1 MDKSTNNA
9 VYVNRKSTPFKLL
22 LLVSMYTC
30 QTIPVGFIISCLP
43 VVLRHQGMTL
53 RSVGF
58 LFLLQVPWA
67 TKFLYASWIDRFY
80 IKGLG
85 RRRTWIFPLQWIG
98 AALFFALS
106 FVPPDRSF
114 GLMFMLL
121 LLFNTVMATND
132 IAVDGYATDILLPEE
147 RPWGN
152 TIQSGARPVG
162 MLLGGG
168 LVLVLLEAVGWQT
181 ICLMLA
187 ATILLLSLP
196 VVLHREIAPV
206 YPDNPIPEAGRTQT
220 PGLWAFLNQ
229 SRTRW
234 LILFLLLPTLFFFN
248 GFQMRMPLLTDL
260 GMNPAAIGNALIR
273 FGYPAGFLGT
283 LLLGWLFRL
292 VGPVVFLRIFGTLS
306 LILTGATVLLA
317 SKGVISPWQGALILA
332 SDNVILGGIH
342 VWGFTLMMKA
352 SAGAQSGTGF
362 ALLSSVFILP
372 PLLLGPLFG
381 ALGDACG
388 TVILYETI
396 GVLMVLGFL
405 GAELILHFR
414 LNEFVSG
421 RSL

>member
-1 MDKSTNNA
+1 M
-9 VYVNRKSTPFKLL
+9 
-22 LLVSMYTC
+22 
-30 QTIPVGFIISCLP
+30 
-43 VVLRHQGMTL
+43 
-53 RSVGF
+53 
-58 LFLLQVPWA
+58 
-67 TKFLYASWIDRFY
+67 
-80 IKGLG
+80 
-85 RRRTWIFPLQWIG
+85 
-98 AALFFALS
+98 
-106 FVPPDRSF
+106 FV
-114 GLMFMLL
+114 LL

-168 LVLVLLEAVGWQT
+168 LVLVLLQTVGWRT

-187 ATILLLSLP
+187 ATILLLSMP

-206 YPDNPIPEAGRTQT
+206 YPNNPMTEAGWRQT
-220 PGLWAFLNQ
+220 PGLWAFLKR

-260 GMNPAAIGNALIR
+260 GMNPADIGKALIR

-292 VGPVVFLRIFGTLS
+292 VGPAVFLRIFGCLS
-306 LILTGATVLLA
+306 LILTGFTVFAA
-317 SKGVISPWQGALILA
+317 SKGVISPWQGAMILA

-388 TVILYETI
+388 TDILYMTI
-396 GVLMVLGFL
+396 GVLMVLGL
-405 GAELILHFR
+405 LCAELILHFR
-414 LNEFVSG
+414 LREFVSVLPSAV
-421 RSL
+421 RSRQHPVA